1 MSGGKGKE
9 TLVQTDVEGGRG
21 WYVRCCVCEESG
33 EAKWEVRGSK
43 TQGNRGGGV
52 EGEEARHGSR
62 GRVYS
67 MQSPPVTPIN
77 PVSRLPG
84 STIPQALVH
93 VEVYLMSGRGTG

>member
-1 MSGGKGKE
+1 MC
-9 TLVQTDVEGGRG
+9 DV
-21 WYVRCCVCEESG
+21 VCEESG
-33 EAKWEVRGSK
+33 EARGSK

-52 EGEEARHGSR
+52 EGEEARHGWR
-62 GRVYS
+62 GGVYS

-84 STIPQALVH
+84 SAIPQALVH

>member
-1 MSGGKGKE
+1 MVCAM
-9 TLVQTDVEGGRG
+9 L
-21 WYVRCCVCEESG
+21 CVCEESG

-62 GRVYS
+62 GGVYS

-84 STIPQALVH
+84 SPIPQALVH

>member
-1 MSGGKGKE
+1 ME
-9 TLVQTDVEGGRG
+9 GRG
-21 WYVRCCVCEESG
+21 NPRADGRRRWERMVCTMLCVCEESG

-62 GRVYS
+62 GGVYS

-84 STIPQALVH
+84 SPIPQALVH
-93 VEVYLMSGRGTG
+93 VGVYLMSGRGTG